1 MLTPHNGVGFYSYML
16 HGVWRYLKNIDE
28 VNSPRFFIVSTLT
41 YGLTRNQFTQ
51 LKTNYNEEVINDFV
65 RCYDWCWRIRTE
77 ELQGSGC

>member
-41 YGLTRNQFTQ
+41 YGLTQNQFTQ
-51 LKTNYNEEVINDFV
+51 QKQITMKKVLTPIRFKVISILL
-65 RCYDWCWRIRTE
+65 R
-77 ELQGSGC
+77 L

>member
-51 LKTNYNEEVINDFV
+51 LKTN
-65 RCYDWCWRIRTE
+65 
-77 ELQGSGC
+77 